1 MKTFKTV
8 AFIAILTSILYSCQ
22 NDELFEPEPAQEV
35 PAEVLLKIQQL
46 GVNTTGVIP
55 YTQELPDG
63 TKEFGW
69 LSHDIFLSHDDILNM
84 PNLPSSEDEVTQ
96 KLYRTNNLV
105 RVPNNGRRV
114 ITVRGRNLNR
124 NLRRGLRRAVAN
136 YNNLNLKFRLELSF
150 GNNNGGKNIVVFS
163 NSSNNQGGVAGF
175 PRNGNPFNR
184 VEIDG
189 GSSSLPLGAIE
200 HLMTHELGHCFGLRH
215 SDFGTRSSCP
225 PFLQGNE
232 GAGSIGAVFIP
243 GTDGSVDSQSS
254 VMRACFRINETGNFF
269 RQDRVGLRRLYQ

>member
-1 MKTFKTV
+1 MKTFKTFTLV
-8 AFIAILTSILYSCQ
+8 VILTTFLYSCQ
-22 NDELFEPEPAQEV
+22 TNEDIESENTQEV
-35 PAEVLLKIQQL
+35 PTEVLLKLQKL
-46 GVNTTGVIP
+46 GVNTTGVIS

-63 TKEFGW
+63 TKELGW
-69 LSHDIFLSHDDILNM
+69 LSHDIFLSHDDIKNM
-84 PNLPSSEDEVTQ
+84 PDLPSSEDEITQ

-105 RVPNNGRRV
+105 NVPNNGQRV
-114 ITVRGRNLNR
+114 ITVRGRSLNR

-163 NSSNNQGGVAGF
+163 NSSNSQGGVAGF

-189 GSSSLPLGAIE
+189 GSSSLPIGAIE
-200 HLMTHELGHCFGLRH
+200 HLMTHELGHCVGLRH

-243 GTDGSVDSQSS
+243 GTDGSTDSQAS
-254 VMRACFRINETGNFF
+254 VMRACFRVNESGNFF
-269 RQDRVGLRRLYQ
+269 RQDRVGLRRIY

>member
-1 MKTFKTV
+1 MKTFKTF
-8 AFIAILTSILYSCQ
+8 ALIAILTTFLFSCQ
-22 NDELFEPEPAQEV
+22 NNETVQSENIQEV
-35 PAEVLLKIQQL
+35 PTAVISKLQKL

-63 TKEFGW
+63 KKEDGW
-69 LSHDIFLSHDDILNM
+69 LSHDIFLSHDDIKNM
-84 PNLPSSEDEVTQ
+84 PDLPSSEEEFSQ

-105 RVPNNGRRV
+105 SVPSSGRRV
-114 ITVRGRNLNR
+114 ITVRGRSLSQ

-136 YNNLNLKFRLELSF
+136 YNNLNLRFRLELSF

-163 NSSNNQGGVAGF
+163 NSSNGQGGVAGF

-184 VEIDG
+184 IEIDG
-189 GSSSLPLGAIE
+189 GSTTLPIGAIE

-243 GTDGSVDSQSS
+243 GTDPSSNSQTS
-254 VMRACFRINETGNFF
+254 VMRACFRVNESGNFF
-269 RQDRVGLRRLYQ
+269 RQDRVGLRRLY

>member
-1 MKTFKTV
+1 MKTFKTF
-8 AFIAILTSILYSCQ
+8 AIIATLTILLFSCQ
-22 NDELFEPEPAQEV
+22 NNEINQSEDIQEV
-35 PAEVLLKIQQL
+35 PNEVISKLQKL
-46 GVNTTGVIP
+46 GVNTTGVVP
-55 YTQELPDG
+55 HTQLLPDG
-63 TKEFGW
+63 QKEDGW
-69 LSHDIFLSHDDILNM
+69 LSHDIFLSHDDIKNM
-84 PNLPSSEDEVTQ
+84 PDLPSSEEEFSQ

-105 RVPNNGRRV
+105 RVPSSGQRV
-114 ITVRGRNLNR
+114 ITVRGRSLSS

-136 YNNLNLKFRLELSF
+136 YNNLNLRFRLELSF
-150 GNNNGGKNIVVFS
+150 GNNNGGRDIVVFS
-163 NSSNNQGGVAGF
+163 NSSNGQGGVAGF

-189 GSSSLPLGAIE
+189 GSTTLPIGAIE

-243 GTDGSVDSQSS
+243 GTDPSSNSQAS
-254 VMRACFRINETGNFF
+254 VMRACFRINESGNFF
-269 RQDRVGLRRLYQ
+269 RQDRVGLRRLY

>member
-1 MKTFKTV
+1 MKIFKTFTLV
-8 AFIAILTSILYSCQ
+8 VILTTFLYSCQ
-22 NDELFEPEPAQEV
+22 TNENIESENTQEV
-35 PAEVLLKIQQL
+35 PTEVLLKLQKL
-46 GVNTTGVIP
+46 GVNTTGVIA

-63 TKEFGW
+63 TKELGW
-69 LSHDIFLSHDDILNM
+69 LSHDIFLSHDDIKNM
-84 PNLPSSEDEVTQ
+84 PDLPTSEDEATQ

-105 RVPNNGRRV
+105 TVPNNGQRV
-114 ITVRGRNLNR
+114 ITVRGRSLNR

-136 YNNLNLKFRLELSF
+136 YNNLNLRFRLELSF

-163 NSSNNQGGVAGF
+163 NSSNGQGGVAGF

-200 HLMTHELGHCFGLRH
+200 HLMTHELGHCVGLRH

-243 GTDGSVDSQSS
+243 GTDSSTDSQAS
-254 VMRACFRINETGNFF
+254 VMRACFRVNESGNFF
-269 RQDRVGLRRLYQ
+269 RQDRVGLRRIY